1 MTSKQVRSCLLH
13 GVVRHHRLSPKRHSL
28 TYRVFNLLIDLDDLP
43 ALDKSC
49 RLFGWNRGGLVS
61 FRDCDYGAGGDN
73 LKARITT
80 LCHDAGCPVTRVAL
94 LCFPRLWG
102 YLFNPLSVYLCSDGA
117 GQICAVVYEVSNTFG
132 QRHSYVFPHLSP
144 EQGGHF
150 PRHSCRKNFYVSP
163 FLPMEADYSF
173 RLSLP
178 CADTDAPLRLAIGY
192 HGHGGGDRLN
202 AVLVARPVPL
212 SDGAI
217 ARAVMRHP
225 ALTVKVIAGIHWE
238 ALKLWTKGL
247 PLFHRPSPPARAY
260 SVAPQQ
266 APQKTGQLHE

>member
-13 GVVRHHRLSPKRHSL
+13 GVVRHHRLSPKRHRL

-61 FRDCDYGAGGDN
+61 FRDRDYGAGGAG
-73 LKARITT
+73 LKDRITT

-144 EQGGHF
+144 EEGGRF
-150 PRHSCRKNFYVSP
+150 PRHGCRKNFYVSP

-178 CADTDAPLRLAIGY
+178 CTQTQEPLRLAIGY
-192 HGHGGGDRLN
+192 QSHGGVRLN
-202 AVLVARPVPL
+202 AVLLARPEPL
-212 SDGAI
+212 NDGAI
-217 ARAVMRHP
+217 TRAVLSHP
-225 ALTVKVIAGIHWE
+225 ALTFKVMAGIHWD
-238 ALKLWTKGL
+238 ALKLWMKGL
-247 PLFHRPSPPARAY
+247 PLYQRPPPPARAY
-260 SVAPQQ
+260 SVVPQQ
-266 APQKTGQLHE
+266 NTPQQDKPHD